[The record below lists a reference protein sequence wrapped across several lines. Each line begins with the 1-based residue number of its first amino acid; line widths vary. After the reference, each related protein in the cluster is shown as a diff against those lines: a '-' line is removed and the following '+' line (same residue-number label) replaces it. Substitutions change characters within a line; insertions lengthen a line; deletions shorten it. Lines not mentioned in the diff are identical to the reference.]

1 MAKKIPRYFLTLGV
15 LVLLGGALT
24 YAFWPRPLMVDI
36 GELKRGPM
44 VVTINEEGRTR
55 VHDTYVVTTP
65 VAGRLLRVE
74 VEPGD
79 PVVGGETVVAQ
90 MLPNNPTVLDARSE
104 AQTRADLDTA
114 LAALQLARAQRK
126 QALADKD
133 LADAELRRTHR
144 LHKDKTVSQSALD
157 RAIREERAAAAA
169 LNSAEAEIAMRQA
182 ELAGARARLIGF
194 AGPLEQD
201 AGPAA
206 QTRIPVLAPTTGVV
220 MRVVQQSESSLAAG
234 VTILE
239 IGNIE
244 NDLEVLVELLSSDA
258 VQVQVGDQ
266 VILDGWGGEGPLNG
280 VVERIEPWGFTK
292 VSALGVEEQ
301 RVNTIVRFTDPAE
314 ARKRLGHGFRV
325 EARIVVWDDRDALI
339 APSSALFREARDWAV
354 FVVED
359 GIATRRRIEVGR
371 NNGIEAQVLNA
382 LQSGEQVILY
392 PSSELRDGAAV
403 MRRTMQ

>member
-201 AGPAA
+201 AGPGA